1 MKPTLSPLLSE
12 LEQRAAKHA
21 ELSITRLFEWE
32 PDRLQRMSAAAAGI
46 TLDFSKQCLDRG
58 TLDLLG
64 RLADSAGVAAARDAM
79 LAGDIVNPTEQRAVL
94 HTALRAPG
102 GAAHARLVSEVQ
114 ERMAALVE
122 ATADGELLGAT
133 GARFTDV
140 VNIGIGGSHLGPQL
154 ACDALRYQAD
164 GPLRCHFLANV
175 DGGEF
180 DRITAGLDPRSTLFI
195 IASKSFTTAETRL
208 NAHSARAWLSAA
220 LGVDADV
227 GRHFVAVT
235 ANTERAVEFGI
246 DAGRVYPMWDWVGGR
261 YSMWSAIGL
270 PIALGAGMVAFRELL
285 AGAAEMDQHF
295 ATAST
300 LANLPMLLGVI
311 GVWNLNCLG
320 AESYAVVPYDDRL
333 RYLPDYLQQLEM
345 ESNGKRVGLDNAVL
359 DHHTAAVTWG
369 GLGTN
374 AQHAF
379 FQLLHQGTRFIPVDF
394 VVALQHP
401 AGRRA
406 HHDALVANCFAQ
418 AEALMHGRRFDE
430 AVDEHGIDLGRHRTT
445 PGNRPSSMLV
455 LDELTPRTLGA
466 LIALY
471 EHKTLVQSV
480 IWNINAFDQWGVELG
495 KVLAA
500 DILAELDDPARTQ
513 RHDPSTAALIARYRA
528 SRGA

>member
-1 MKPTLSPLLSE
+1 MKPTLSPLVSE
-12 LEQRAAKHA
+12 LRQRAAKHDG
-21 ELSITRLFEWE
+21 LSVERLFDWE
-32 PDRLQRMSAAAAGI
+32 PDRLQRMCASAAGI

-58 TLDLLG
+58 TLALLARVAEG
-64 RLADSAGVAAARDAM
+64 AGVAASRDAM
-79 LAGDIVNPTEQRAVL
+79 LAGKICNPTEGRAVL
-94 HTALRAPG
+94 HTALRASGDAP
-102 GAAHARLVSEVQ
+102 HARLVSDVR
-114 ERMAALVE
+114 ERMAVLCASI
-122 ATADGELLGAT
+122 ADGALTGAT

-154 ACDALRYQAD
+154 ACDALRYQAA
-164 GPLRCHFLANV
+164 GSVRSHFLANV

-180 DRITAGLDPRSTLFI
+180 DRITATLDPRKTLFI
-195 IASKSFTTAETRL
+195 LASKSFTTAETHL
-208 NAHSARAWLSAA
+208 NALSARAWLGAA
-220 LGVDADV
+220 LGADADP

-235 ANTERAVEFGI
+235 ANTARAVEFGI
-246 DAGRVYPMWDWVGGR
+246 DAERIYPMWDWIGGR

-270 PIALGAGMVAFRELL
+270 PIALAVGMPAFRELL
-285 AGAAEMDQHF
+285 AGAAAMDEHF
-295 ATAST
+295 AAATPLES
-300 LANLPMLLGVI
+300 LPMLMALV
-311 GVWNLNCLG
+311 GVWNLNFLG

-345 ESNGKRVGLDNAVL
+345 ESNGKRIGLDNVVL

-379 FQLLHQGTRFIPVDF
+379 FQLLHQGTRFVPVDF
-394 VVALQHP
+394 VVALNHP
-401 AGRRA
+401 AARPQ

-418 AEALMHGRRFDE
+418 AEALMRGRRYDD
-430 AVDEHGIDLGRHRTT
+430 APDVHGIDLGRHRTV

-455 LDELTPRTLGA
+455 MDELTPRTLGA

-471 EHKTLVQSV
+471 EHKTFAQSV

-500 DILAELDDPARTQ
+500 DILEEFQGGAISHP
-513 RHDPSTAALIARYRA
+513 HDPSTAALVARYLAGR
-528 SRGA
+528 RR